1 MSNKVKKLLT
11 ARFGVVSP
19 DSIEDYIKNGGYASL
34 KKALGMDPE
43 AIITEVKASGLR
55 GRGGAGFPTGIKM
68 ESVRRATGSPKY
80 VVCNA
85 DEGEPGNF
93 KDRYLMEKDPHQL
106 LEGMIISAFAAGADY
121 GAIFVRGEYINSIK
135 ILDNAIK
142 QARKAGFLGK
152 NILGTGFDFEMDVYS
167 GAGSYVCGEEFALLA
182 ALEGKPARSTFK
194 PPFPTTEGLNGK
206 PTQINNVETFANIP
220 HIIDMGGAAYAAL
233 GTEAS
238 TGTKLISLSG
248 NVNHPG
254 LYEVTYDITLREIIE
269 ELGGGV
275 PGGRAVK
282 MVQLGG
288 PSGPIIPP
296 SLLDLKIDAK
306 EMRKYNLSIASGAI
320 IVIDDRADAL
330 DILVR
335 IMEFFHHESCGKCTP
350 CREGLG
356 QVLGLLDKFV
366 DGTATEADLKLL
378 RNLLDVMSQASLCG
392 LGQAAPTAIKTILQY
407 FGDELCGRIGAA
419 KEVK

>member
-1 MSNKVKKLLT
+1 MSKKEKKLLT
-11 ARFGVVSP
+11 ARFGNISP
-19 DSIEDYIKNGGYASL
+19 DSIDDYIKTGGYASL
-34 KKALGMDPE
+34 KKALGMAPD
-43 AIITEVKASGLR
+43 AIIAEVKASGLR

-106 LEGMIISAFAAGADY
+106 IEGMIISAFAVGADY
-121 GAIFVRGEYINSIK
+121 GAIFVRGEYIKAIK

-142 QARKAGFLGK
+142 QARGAGFLGK
-152 NILGTGFDFEMDVYS
+152 NILGTGFDFDMDVYS

-194 PPFPTTEGLNGK
+194 PPYPTTEGLNGK

-220 HIIDMGGAAYAAL
+220 HIIDMGGAAYAAF
-233 GTEAS
+233 GSETS

-248 NVNHPG
+248 NVNRPG

-275 PGGRAVK
+275 PGGRAIK

-296 SLLDLKIDAK
+296 SLLDLKIDAN
-306 EMRKYNLSIASGAI
+306 EMRAYNLSIASGAV
-320 IVIDDRADAL
+320 IVIDDRADTL
-330 DILVR
+330 DILMR

-356 QVLGLLDKFV
+356 QVLGLLDKLV
-366 DGTATEADLKLL
+366 DGRATDAELELL

-392 LGQAAPTAIKTILQY
+392 LGQAAPTAIKSILQY
-407 FGDELCGRIGAA
+407 FGDELYGRIGAA

>member
-1 MSNKVKKLLT
+1 MPRKG
-11 ARFGVVSP
+11 ARDG
-19 DSIEDYIKNGGYASL
+19 
-34 KKALGMDPE
+34 PE

-275 PGGRAVK
+275 PGGRAVRWCSSAARR
-282 MVQLGG
+282 V
-288 PSGPIIPP
+288 
-296 SLLDLKIDAK
+296 
-306 EMRKYNLSIASGAI
+306 LSFRPACLI
-320 IVIDDRADAL
+320 
-330 DILVR
+330 
-335 IMEFFHHESCGKCTP
+335 
-350 CREGLG
+350 
-356 QVLGLLDKFV
+356 
-366 DGTATEADLKLL
+366 
-378 RNLLDVMSQASLCG
+378 
-392 LGQAAPTAIKTILQY
+392 
-407 FGDELCGRIGAA
+407 
-419 KEVK
+419 